1 MAQRITVDIV
11 AETAQLRAGLEQANQ
26 QLSGLQAGVTKI
38 NQVTS
43 AVAGIGVAAAGL
55 GKATGFITQAA
66 SAASD
71 LQETTSKVGQIFG
84 DASDEV
90 LKFSQGT
97 AKSLGQSSQQALD
110 AAANFGIF
118 GKAAGLTGK
127 DLANFSTDF
136 TVLASDL
143 ASFNNTSPQDAINAL
158 GGALRG
164 EAEPLRRYGVL
175 LNEDALKAQALTLG
189 LTKAN
194 VNINKVSLAQAKAN
208 KAAKAY
214 ADAIKKYG
222 DNSAEAA
229 EKQALLQKAEG
240 DLAKATSGVSEKLT
254 QSQKILAAQAIIYEQ
269 TKDAQGDF
277 ARTSDGLA
285 NSQRILAATQA
296 DLNTS
301 LGKTFLP
308 VMEKVTQV
316 VQIAVDIFTKL
327 PGPIQTLVVGF
338 GLLVATI
345 GPLIILINSVKTALV
360 ALEVAKLASA
370 AASGVLTGAT
380 TLLSAAM
387 TALPFIA
394 IIALIV
400 LLVKNWDTVTEVVG
414 KVWDKIKEFGAL
426 VVPFIKDI
434 FGKVA
439 EFVSDAWDKVF
450 NTTKEIVGKVIDW
463 LKNNWP
469 LILAVLTGPFGLF
482 AKFLID
488 HKEEIVGKVSGIWN
502 GIKDTI
508 SNIGNA
514 TKDAATGIFDKLK
527 NNLVTNT
534 ENTYTALTSG
544 WNFIKGS
551 LGDIVE
557 FIKINVGTKFLEM
570 FLTVVDWVTQIK
582 NGVVNKFTE
591 LKDAAIN
598 QFNKLKDSAS
608 KIWDNIKG
616 FITDVANNIKNKLGE
631 VFGFMVEVG
640 KDIARGIAS
649 GLSQMGNFT
658 RTFLTEWVNNN
669 ILKHVKKLLG
679 INSPSTVMMDV
690 GKNMSQGLGIG
701 LNTLSPSTIPSLTK
715 ASTPAVNITINAG
728 VGTDP
733 YALGRQVQQA
743 LTRYGK
749 LTSA

>member
-502 GIKDTI
+502 GIKDTV